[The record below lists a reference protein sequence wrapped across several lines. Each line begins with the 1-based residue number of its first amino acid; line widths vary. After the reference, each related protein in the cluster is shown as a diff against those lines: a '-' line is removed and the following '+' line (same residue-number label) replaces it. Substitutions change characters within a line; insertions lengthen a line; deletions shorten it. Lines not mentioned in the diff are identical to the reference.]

1 MLEVKA
7 TVTEMKNALS
17 GLLSRLDITEERISE
32 LEDMLIWMAKQR
44 RGWGKAD
51 KQKQNIQEL

>member
-32 LEDMLIWMAKQR
+32 LEDMLI
-44 RGWGKAD
+44 
-51 KQKQNIQEL
+51 